1 MLTVSEIFYSL
12 QGEST
17 YAGLPCVFIRLSGCN
32 LDCSYCDTRYAF
44 EGGEELSVR
53 DIAERVKAFSC
64 NLIEL
69 TGGEP
74 LCQPEAIQLM
84 QDLLKDGY
92 KVLLETNGSI
102 DISAVP
108 LDVIRIVDV
117 KLPGSGCFGSF
128 DLANLNYL
136 TKRDE
141 LKFVISDREDYQA
154 AVKFIG
160 MHELA
165 GTALLFSAVVG
176 RLAPAQL
183 ARWILE
189 DKLPVRLQ
197 IQLHK
202 ILDIR

>member
-84 QDLLKDGY
+84 QDLLEDGY

-136 TKRDE
+136 TKQDE